1 MGVDFKWMGSAS
13 YPRYYEEVQKIAT
26 QCFGA
31 VLNEQFVKDEQKVE
45 KSLLNPEYMF
55 GSVHERDDKFT
66 FPEGTPEEVVKFCQ
80 KPVGKFYDA
89 KKLWE
94 AFQVHPE
101 IEEISDDIWN
111 EVKTCALYNELY
123 HVS

>member
-1 MGVDFKWMGSAS
+1 MGVDFTWGGSAS
-13 YPRYYEEVQKIAT
+13 YPRYYEE
-26 QCFGA
+26 
-31 VLNEQFVKDEQKVE
+31 VE

-80 KPVGKFYDA
+80 KPVDESYDA

-101 IEEISDDIWN
+101 IEKISFQIWN
-111 EVKTCALYNELY
+111 EARACAAFDELY

>member
-1 MGVDFKWMGSAS
+1 MGVDFTWGGSAS

-31 VLNEQFVKDEQKVE
+31 VLNAQFVKDEQKVE

-80 KPVGKFYDA
+80 KPVGEFYDA

-101 IEEISDDIWN
+101 IEEISYQIWE
-111 EVKTCALYNELY
+111 EVKACATYNESY
-123 HVS
+123 HVM